1 MFISIEYS
9 PDDFDVVKLPDCRNY
24 EIEQLQNDF
33 FSWMFNKNNNH
44 KYWRYSKGQKIYC
57 EYDTNAFIEWLNN
70 TIFLKS
76 NEKAMIY
83 LNKNVST
90 SAIIVF

>member
-33 FSWMFNKNNNH
+33 FHGCLTRITIINIGAIAKVK
-44 KYWRYSKGQKIYC
+44 KYIANMIQMHL
-57 EYDTNAFIEWLNN
+57 LNG
-70 TIFLKS
+70 
-76 NEKAMIY
+76 
-83 LNKNVST
+83 
-90 SAIIVF
+90 

>member
-1 MFISIEYS
+1 MGE
-9 PDDFDVVKLPDCRNY
+9 DVT
-24 EIEQLQNDF
+24 
-33 FSWMFNKNNNH
+33 KNNNH